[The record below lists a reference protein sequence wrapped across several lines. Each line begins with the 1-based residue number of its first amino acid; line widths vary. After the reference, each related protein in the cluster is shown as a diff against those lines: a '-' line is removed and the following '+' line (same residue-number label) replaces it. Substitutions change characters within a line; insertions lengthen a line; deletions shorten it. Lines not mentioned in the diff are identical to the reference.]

1 MKNLKLNESLSVKIK
16 NIMTFRFLTEQEL
29 ESLIRISKIEQF
41 ETDEK
46 IISQGEINQS
56 FYAIIHGTVKVT
68 VQEKGR
74 NEAYICTI
82 GNGEIFGEAGIF
94 TKVKRTANVICLD
107 DTTLMTI
114 PRDSMFKFIKDHPR
128 SGNKI
133 LMLIIYSLL
142 KKLKEVNQ
150 ELAYERKSDADQD
163 DIDSIIQSF
172 MD

>member
-1 MKNLKLNESLSVKIK
+1 MDILKLNAEIMNKIK
-16 NIMTFRFLTEQEL
+16 KILTFRFLTEKEL
-29 ESLIRISKIEQF
+29 EELVKISAIHQYSE
-41 ETDEK
+41 EEM
-46 IISQGEINQS
+46 IITQGEVNQS
-56 FYAIIHGTVKVT
+56 FYAIIEGNVKVT
-68 VQEKGR
+68 VTEKGQ

-94 TKVKRTANVICLD
+94 MEVKRTANVICCSD
-107 DTTLMTI
+107 VTVLMI
-114 PRDSMFKFIKDHPR
+114 SRDSMINFIKEYPR

-163 DIDSIIQSF
+163 DIDSIIANF

>member
-1 MKNLKLNESLSVKIK
+1 MVTMKLETALIEKIK
-16 NIMTFRFLTEQEL
+16 NILTFRFLTENEL
-29 ESLIRISKIEQF
+29 EKLMKISVIQNYGEG
-41 ETDEK
+41 EK
-46 IISQGEINQS
+46 IISQGDVNQS
-56 FYAIIHGTVKVT
+56 FYAIIEGSVKVT
-68 VQEKGR
+68 VSENPQK
-74 NEAYICTI
+74 EAYICTI

-94 TKVKRTANVICLD
+94 MEVKRTANVICLTD
-107 DTTLMTI
+107 SIVLMVTRNAMI
-114 PRDSMFKFIKDHPR
+114 NFIKDHPR

-163 DIDSIIQSF
+163 DIDSIIANF

>member
-1 MKNLKLNESLSVKIK
+1 MKTLQLNETLFNKIK
-16 NIMTFRFLTEQEL
+16 KILTFRFLSEKEL
-29 ESLIRISKIEQF
+29 ESLVKISMIEHYDN
-41 ETDEK
+41 EEK
-46 IISQGEINQS
+46 IIHQGEINQS
-56 FYAIIHGTVKVT
+56 FYAIIDGTVKVT
-68 VQEKGR
+68 VQEEGQ

-94 TKVKRTANVICLD
+94 TEVKRTANVTCCTD
-107 DTTLMTI
+107 ATLLTI
-114 PRDSMFKFIKDHPR
+114 TRDAMINFIKENPR

-163 DIDSIIQSF
+163 DIDSIIANF

>member
-1 MKNLKLNESLSVKIK
+1 MKKLKLDSSIMRAIK
-16 NIMTFRFLTEQEL
+16 EILTFRFLTEQEL
-29 ESLIRISKIEQF
+29 ETLVHISRI
-41 ETDEK
+41 EK
-46 IISQGEINQS
+46 FDVNEKVISQGEINQS
-56 FYAIIHGTVKVT
+56 FYAIINGTVKVT
-68 VQEKGR
+68 VQENKGK
-74 NEAYICTI
+74 EAYICTI

-94 TKVKRTANVICLD
+94 TKVKRTASVICLD
-107 DTTLMTI
+107 DTTVMTI
-114 PRDSMFKFIKDHPR
+114 PRDSMFKFIKDYPR

-163 DIDSIIQSF
+163 DIDSIIQNF